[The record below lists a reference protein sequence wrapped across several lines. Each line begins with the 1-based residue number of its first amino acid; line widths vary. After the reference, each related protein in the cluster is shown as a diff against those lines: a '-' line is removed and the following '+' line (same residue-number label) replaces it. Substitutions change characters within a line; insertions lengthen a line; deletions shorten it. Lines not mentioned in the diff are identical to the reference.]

1 MENPAVTT
9 IVRKGRVIYRLVE
22 TVPARALLR
31 INSHPDVRTKT
42 TTVSP
47 TTVVVEID
55 AAHLR
60 NLCIRAIRNTRGRS
74 QAGPISAKVWPN
86 IESVRTESEPL
97 S

>member
-1 MENPAVTT
+1 MENPTVKT
-9 IVRKGRVIYRLVE
+9 IVRNGRVIYRLVE

-31 INSHPDVRTKT
+31 INSYPAPGTKT

-86 IESVRTESEPL
+86 VDAVKTESEPL

>member
-9 IVRKGRVIYRLVE
+9 IVRKGRLIYRLIE
-22 TVPARALLR
+22 TVPARAVLR
-31 INSHPDVRTKT
+31 INSYRSPCTKT

-55 AAHLR
+55 TAHLR

-86 IESVRTESEPL
+86 LESIQIESEPL
-97 S
+97 